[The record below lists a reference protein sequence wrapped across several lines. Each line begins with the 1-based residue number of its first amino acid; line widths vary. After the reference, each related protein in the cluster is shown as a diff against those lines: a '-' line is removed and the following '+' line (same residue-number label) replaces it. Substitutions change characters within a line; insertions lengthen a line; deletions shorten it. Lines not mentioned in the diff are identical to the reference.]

1 MICLYI
7 VNLRYIFL
15 FLTMIIYIWTSKTLT
30 SRCDISNKV
39 TVINVMVKLHWM
51 TQEKN
56 IYVKHVNFIIK

>member
-1 MICLYI
+1 M
-7 VNLRYIFL
+7 
-15 FLTMIIYIWTSKTLT
+15 MIIHLWTIKMPT

>member
-1 MICLYI
+1 MMI
-7 VNLRYIFL
+7 VNL
-15 FLTMIIYIWTSKTLT
+15 LTIKMPT